1 MLSKVGLEAEFLL
14 LDAKSEVIIPPS
26 SWDRDGFPLL
36 GEIRAD
42 PANNTPDVIANFIK
56 KKMKIEAGIYKDH
69 KIVMENIKRIRLAT
83 YKEAMKQVTEAKGEQ
98 LGKVKNIYGINI
110 DDYSDQVIGK
120 NHKIQGINASC
131 GLHVHFSCNESV
143 TKIVKD
149 VEYEPVTLPIRL
161 AEVTGENALLAEM
174 IKPEIFLYRRK
185 YLSQAKMKTI
195 TASASVL
202 TRPVIEYF
210 VKEMDKA
217 FFDRFAPKKED
228 RTKYRQP
235 GFYELKPY
243 GFEYRSLPANDAVM
257 EALPEIISKA
267 FELLDSLNTW
277 D

>member
-1 MLSKVGLEAEFLL
+1 MLSKIGLEAEFLL
-14 LDAKSEVIIPPS
+14 LDTKGEVIIPPS

-42 PANNTPDVIANFIK
+42 PASNTPDVIANFIK
-56 KKMKIEAGIYKDH
+56 KKMKIEAEIYKDH
-69 KIVMENIKRIRLAT
+69 KIVMENIRRIRLAT

-110 DDYSDQVIGK
+110 DDYSDQVVGK

-131 GLHVHFSCNESV
+131 GLHIHFSCNESV
-143 TKIVKD
+143 TKIIKD
-149 VEYEPVTLPIRL
+149 VEYDPVILPIKL
-161 AEVTGENALLAEM
+161 AKATGENVILTEM
-174 IKPEIFLYRRK
+174 IKPEIWLYRKK
-185 YLSQAKMKTI
+185 YLSIANTKKI
-195 TASASVL
+195 TATASVL
-202 TRPVIEYF
+202 TKPVIECF
-210 VKEMDKA
+210 VKEMDKM

-257 EALPEIISKA
+257 EALPEIVSKA
-267 FELLDSLNTW
+267 FDLFNLL
-277 D
+277 